1 MEDYKNQILQQF
13 TFGEIDQVL
22 SDILKEP
29 LSFGEILK
37 GVITGDFTMLEG
49 IEFISKNMVQ
59 QLIQDKNLI
68 LYIFILCL
76 VASLYTVFTTNLKD
90 KQVSET
96 FFYVVYIMITLL
108 LMKGFGELLAT
119 VRQGA
124 VNLSMFM
131 KVLIPS
137 YSLGI
142 AFSVGYESAT
152 GFYQCNLM
160 MISILSDL
168 LCIVLLPA
176 IEIFVVLRLL
186 NQLFMDDY
194 TKAMA
199 DVFLKICGFFLKV
212 AMSALIGMQVIQSMV
227 LPAIDTFKNAAF
239 TKGAMAIPGIG
250 NSIGAVTELFMGAAI
265 LVKNGMG
272 VVAIMIIIILV
283 LPIFL
288 KIFLYI
294 AVFKILAALLQPV
307 SDKRLTGCMES
318 VCEGGIMVLKC
329 SGMVAGM
336 FMISIALIAM
346 KTK

>member
-1 MEDYKNQILQQF
+1 MEEYKNQILEQLSF
-13 TFGEIDQVL
+13 NEIDEVL
-22 SDILKEP
+22 SDVLTNP
-29 LSFGEILK
+29 LSFGEVLQ
-37 GVITGDFTMLEG
+37 GVISGDFTVAEG
-49 IEFISKNMVQ
+49 IGVLSENLVQ
-59 QLIQDKNLI
+59 QLILEKNMMI
-68 LYIFILCL
+68 YVFILCL

-96 FFYVVYIMITLL
+96 FFYVVYIMISLL
-108 LMKGFGELLAT
+108 LMKGFGELLTT
-119 VRQGA
+119 VKQGA
-124 VNLSMFM
+124 INLSMFM
-131 KVLIPS
+131 KALIPA

-152 GFYQCNLM
+152 GFFQGNLM

-186 NQLFMDDY
+186 NQLFLDDY

-199 DVFLKICGFFLKV
+199 DLFLKISGFFLKV
-212 AMSALIGMQVIQSMV
+212 TMSILIGMQVIQAMM
-227 LPAIDTFKNAAF
+227 LPAIDSFKNAAF

-272 VVAIMIIIILV
+272 VVAIMMIMILI
-283 LPIFL
+283 LPIFIR
-288 KIFLYI
+288 IFLYV
-294 AVFKILAALLQPV
+294 AVFKILVALLQPV

-318 VCEGGIMVLKC
+318 VCEGGVMMLKC
-329 SGMVAGM
+329 SAMVAGM

-346 KTK
+346 KTR

>member
-29 LSFGEILK
+29 LSFGDILK
-37 GVITGDFTMLEG
+37 AVITGDFTMLEG

-168 LCIVLLPA
+168 LCVVLLPA

-199 DVFLKICGFFLKV
+199 DVFLKICSFFLKV

-239 TKGAMAIPGIG
+239 TKGAMEIPGIG

-283 LPIFL
+283 LPIFF

-318 VCEGGIMVLKC
+318 VWEGGIMVLKC